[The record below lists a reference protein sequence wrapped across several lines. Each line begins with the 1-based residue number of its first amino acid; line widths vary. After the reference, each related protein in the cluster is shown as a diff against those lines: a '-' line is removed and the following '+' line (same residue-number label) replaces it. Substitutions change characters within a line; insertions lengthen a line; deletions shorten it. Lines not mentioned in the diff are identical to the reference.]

1 MQHYQSELDSLQD
14 KWPDEPQ
21 ALLSLRTKAFSR
33 FTELG
38 FPTRKWEDWQFTDFS
53 PFNKTAFRMTT
64 KDDLRQAEDYK
75 TQSIGDGYSIVIL
88 NGHFQPERSTVPE
101 GVTIRTLLDVFLND
115 DSIDFSLAEENP
127 FVTLNTSLMNS
138 GIAIDIAEGIIVDK
152 PIQYQFITNGITD
165 AVMNHPRLL
174 IRLGKNSFASIIEHY
189 KGYDTHCYWNNCVTI
204 SELDQNSSLN
214 HYRIQEDTG
223 YHIGN
228 MEYHL
233 QKDSSLN
240 ATYFNIGTKLYRG
253 DVFIHFHGQ
262 NASAE
267 LYGLSL
273 LNKKQH
279 MDTRVVVDHQYPHC
293 NSYQFF
299 KYILDDYAGGV
310 FNGKVIVRENS
321 QKTDSSQTNKNLL
334 LSQSASMHSNPQ
346 LEIHADDVRCSHG
359 STTGQLNE
367 EALYYLRSRGIDT
380 ATAQKLMVE
389 GFASDVFAHI
399 KNKALSA
406 YLNEKLISWLK
417 GLDRG

>member
-1 MQHYQSELDSLQD
+1 MQQYRSELDTLQD
-14 KWPDEPQ
+14 KWSDEPQ
-21 ALLSLRTKAFSR
+21 ALLSLRNKAFSR
-33 FTELG
+33 FIELG

-64 KDDLRQAEDYK
+64 EDDLKQAEG
-75 TQSIGDGYSIVIL
+75 TNAQPIGDGYSIVIL
-88 NGHFQPERSTVPE
+88 NGHYQPELSSIPE

-115 DSIDFSLAEENP
+115 DAIDFSLTEENP

-138 GIAIDIAEGIIVDK
+138 GIAIDIADGIKVDK
-152 PIQYQFITNGITD
+152 PIQYQFITTGLTD

-174 IRLGKNSFASIIEHY
+174 IRIGKNSSVSILEHY
-189 KGYDTHCYWNNCVTI
+189 KGYNTHCYWNNCVTI
-204 SELDQNSSLN
+204 SEIDQNSSLS

-223 YHIGN
+223 YHTGT

-240 ATYFNIGTKLYRG
+240 ATYFNIGTELYRG
-253 DVFIHFHGQ
+253 DAHIHFHGQ

-299 KYILDDYAGGV
+299 KYILDDVASGV

-346 LEIHADDVRCSHG
+346 LEIYADDVRCSHG

-389 GFASDVFAHI
+389 GFAGDVFAHI
-399 KNKALSA
+399 KDNALSA
-406 YLNEKLISWLK
+406 YLNEKLTSWL
-417 GLDRG
+417 GDLIRG